1 MSSLTPDGTISQPE
15 ESIEKK
21 IYNIVNNLN
30 EYLPV
35 TNDRNRLGFDLYKFV
50 IGEGDEPLFTIKN
63 SKVQVQGISI
73 EELAKR
79 ISAEIAKV
87 KAEK

>member
-1 MSSLTPDGTISQPE
+1 MSSPTPDGTISQPE

>member
-50 IGEGDEPLFTIKN
+50 I
-63 SKVQVQGISI
+63 
-73 EELAKR
+73 
-79 ISAEIAKV
+79 
-87 KAEK
+87 

>member
-63 SKVQVQGISI
+63 AKVQVQGISI